1 MIKGTN
7 VHIGT
12 DTPLVRA
19 NSEQPT
25 HEPSP
30 FGSPLATVN
39 VQIPFLRLQCLR

>member
-12 DTPLVRA
+12 DMPLVCA
-19 NSEQPT
+19 KSEQIM

-30 FGSPLATVN
+30 FGSPIATVN
-39 VQIPFLRLQCLR
+39 VQIPFLCFQ